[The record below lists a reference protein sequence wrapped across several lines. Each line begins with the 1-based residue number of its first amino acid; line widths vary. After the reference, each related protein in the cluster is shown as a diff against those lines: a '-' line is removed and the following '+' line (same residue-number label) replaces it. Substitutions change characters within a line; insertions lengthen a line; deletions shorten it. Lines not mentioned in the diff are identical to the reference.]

1 MMAPQREWFE
11 KDYYKLLGV
20 PETAAPKEITK
31 AYRKLAREL
40 HPDAN
45 PGDAAAEE
53 RFKEVSAAYD
63 VLGDEVKRKEYDEVR
78 RLGPMAAGFGGSG
91 GPGGPGAGGF
101 NFTMGT
107 DGLGDLLGGLF
118 GRGRRGATGA
128 SGRGVGPQRGD
139 DLEATLTLS
148 FLDAA
153 RGIETV
159 LQLTSDAVCTTC
171 TGSGAA
177 PGTSPR
183 VCGVCGGR
191 GVTDDNQGLFSFS
204 TPCTACQGKGAR
216 IDSPCPG
223 CRGTGVERRPR
234 EVKVRIPAGVDDA
247 QRIRLKGRGGPGRN
261 GGPAGDLFVECR
273 VLPHPVFSREGLDV
287 KIRVPITFAEAALGA
302 EVKVPT
308 LDGSVVTL
316 RLKAGTQP
324 GARQRVRGRGIA
336 TTSSTGDLLVSFD
349 IHVPT
354 SMTDAER
361 TAVEALAKVAS
372 PAPRSRLE
380 V

>member
-1 MMAPQREWFE
+1 
-11 KDYYKLLGV
+11 
-20 PETAAPKEITK
+20 
-31 AYRKLAREL
+31 
-40 HPDAN
+40 
-45 PGDAAAEE
+45 
-53 RFKEVSAAYD
+53 
-63 VLGDEVKRKEYDEVR
+63 
-78 RLGPMAAGFGGSG
+78 
-91 GPGGPGAGGF
+91 
-101 NFTMGT
+101 
-107 DGLGDLLGGLF
+107 
-118 GRGRRGATGA
+118 
-128 SGRGVGPQRGD
+128 
-139 DLEATLTLS
+139 
-148 FLDAA
+148 
-153 RGIETV
+153 
-159 LQLTSDAVCTTC
+159 
-171 TGSGAA
+171 
-177 PGTSPR
+177 
-183 VCGVCGGR
+183 
-191 GVTDDNQGLFSFS
+191 
-204 TPCTACQGKGAR
+204 
-216 IDSPCPG
+216 
-223 CRGTGVERRPR
+223 
-234 EVKVRIPAGVDDA
+234 VKVRIPAGVDDA